1 MKVGIIGAGMVGSS
15 VGFALAITG
24 YVSEVVIIDRN
35 EPLAVAQAEDIA
47 HAVPFMSAT
56 RVRAGSYADLDGS
69 GIVILAAGAS
79 QKPGET
85 RLELL
90 GRNTQV
96 FREIVGQ
103 VLAVVSNPI
112 LLVAS
117 NPVDAMTFITQRLS
131 GLPPQRVIGSGTVL
145 DTARFRSL
153 IARHLNISP
162 QSIHADVIG
171 EHGDSEV
178 LVWESARASSVDLAS
193 FAEQIGAPL
202 TEKVRAEI
210 DDNVRN
216 AAYKIIEGKGATYY
230 GIGAGIAR
238 IVRAI
243 ARDEGAVLTVSLVT
257 DHVAGFEQVALS
269 LPRVIGTDGVIA
281 DMLPDLSQTENEALK
296 NSADILKRITDA
308 LQL

>member
-24 YVSEVVIIDRN
+24 YASEVVIIDRN
-35 EPLAVAQAEDIA
+35 EALAVAQAEDIA

-56 RVRAGSYADLDGS
+56 RVRAGQYADLDGA

-90 GRNTQV
+90 GRNTEV
-96 FREIVGQ
+96 FRQIVGQ

-117 NPVDAMTFITQRLS
+117 NPVDAITFITQRLS

-153 IARHLNISP
+153 IARHLSISP

-178 LVWESARASSVDLAS
+178 LVWHSARASSVNLLS

-202 TEKVRAEI
+202 TAEVRAEI

-216 AAYKIIEGKGATYY
+216 AAYKIIAGKGATYY

-257 DHVAGFEQVALS
+257 DHVAGVEQVALS
-269 LPRVIGTDGVIA
+269 LPRVIGANGVA
-281 DMLPDLSQTENEALK
+281 VDMPPDLSAAEHKALQH
-296 NSADILKRITDA
+296 SAELLKSITDA
-308 LQL
+308 LTL

>member
-24 YVSEVVIIDRN
+24 YASEVVIIDRN

-56 RVRAGSYADLDGS
+56 RVRAGQYADLDGA
-69 GIVILAAGAS
+69 GIVIMAAGAS

-90 GRNTQV
+90 GRNTEV
-96 FREIVGQ
+96 FRQIVGQ
-103 VLAVVSNPI
+103 VLDVVSNPI

-117 NPVDAMTFITQRLS
+117 NPVDAITFITQRLS

-153 IARHLNISP
+153 IARHLSISP

-178 LVWESARASSVDLAS
+178 LVWHSARASSVNLLS

-202 TEKVRAEI
+202 TAEVRAEI

-216 AAYKIIEGKGATYY
+216 AAYKIIAGKGATYY

-257 DHVAGFEQVALS
+257 DHVAGVEQVALS
-269 LPRVIGTDGVIA
+269 LPRVIGANGVA
-281 DMLPDLSQTENEALK
+281 VDMPPDLSAAEHKALQH
-296 NSADILKRITDA
+296 SAELLKSITDA
-308 LQL
+308 LTL

>member
-1 MKVGIIGAGMVGSS
+1 MKIGIVGAGMVGSS

-35 EPLAVAQAEDIA
+35 AALAVAQAEDIA

-56 RVRAGSYADLDGS
+56 RVRAGGYADLDGA

-90 GRNTQV
+90 GRNTDV
-96 FREIVGQ
+96 FRQIVGE

-117 NPVDAMTFITQRLS
+117 NPVDAITFITQRLS
-131 GLPPQRVIGSGTVL
+131 GLPPQRVIGSGTIL

-153 IARHLNISP
+153 IARHLGISP

-193 FAEQIGAPL
+193 FAEQIGVPL
-202 TEKVRAEI
+202 TEKIRAEI

-257 DHVAGFEQVALS
+257 DHVAGVEQVALS
-269 LPRVIGTDGVIA
+269 LPRVIGADGVVV
-281 DMLPDLSQTENEALK
+281 DMLPDLSAKENAALK
-296 NSADILKRITDA
+296 HGAELLKSITDA

>member
-1 MKVGIIGAGMVGSS
+1 MKIGIIGAGMVGSS

-35 EPLAVAQAEDIA
+35 EALAVAQAEDIA

-56 RVRAGSYADLDGS
+56 RVRAGGYSDLDGA

-90 GRNTQV
+90 GRNTEV
-96 FREIVGQ
+96 FRQIVGQ
-103 VLAVVSNPI
+103 VLSVVSNPI

-117 NPVDAMTFITQRLS
+117 NPVDAITFITQRLS
-131 GLPPQRVIGSGTVL
+131 GLPSQRVIGSGTIL

-178 LVWESARASSVDLAS
+178 LAWHSARASSVDLAS
-193 FAEQIGAPL
+193 FAQQIGAPL
-202 TEKVRAEI
+202 TDKVRAEI

-257 DHVAGFEQVALS
+257 DHVAGVEQVALS
-269 LPRVIGTDGVIA
+269 LPRVIGANGVA
-281 DMLPDLSQTENEALK
+281 FDMLPDLSPSEQVALK
-296 NSADILKRITDA
+296 RSAELLKSITDA

>member
-1 MKVGIIGAGMVGSS
+1 MKVGIVGAGMVGSS

-24 YVSEVVIIDRN
+24 YASEVIIMDRN
-35 EPLAVAQAEDIA
+35 KALAVAQAEDIA

-56 RVRAGSYADLDGS
+56 RVRAGEYADLEGA
-69 GIVILAAGAS
+69 GIVILSAGVS

-90 GRNTQV
+90 SRNAAV
-96 FREIVGQ
+96 FREIVGE
-103 VLAVVSNPI
+103 VLTVAENPI

-117 NPVDAMTFITQRLS
+117 NPVDAITFITQRLS
-131 GLPPQRVIGSGTVL
+131 GLPPQRVIGSGTIL

-193 FAEQIGAPL
+193 FAQQIGAPL
-202 TEKVRAEI
+202 TQAVRAEI

-257 DHVAGFEQVALS
+257 AHVAGVDDVALS
-269 LPRVIGTDGVIA
+269 LPRVIGATGVVV
-281 DMLPDLSQTENEALK
+281 DMVPDLSAEEQAALK
-296 NSADILKRITDA
+296 RSAELLKGITDA

>member
-1 MKVGIIGAGMVGSS
+1 MKVGIIGAGMVGGS

-202 TEKVRAEI
+202 TEKVRDEI

>member
-24 YVSEVVIIDRN
+24 YASEVVIIDRN
-35 EPLAVAQAEDIA
+35 EVLAIAQAEDIA

-56 RVRAGSYADLDGS
+56 RVRAGGYADLAGA

-90 GRNTQV
+90 GRNTEV
-96 FREIVGQ
+96 FRQIVGQ
-103 VLAVVSNPI
+103 VLAVVSSPI
-112 LLVAS
+112 FLVAS

-193 FAEQIGAPL
+193 FAEQIGSPL
-202 TEKVRAEI
+202 TEAVRADI

-269 LPRVIGTDGVIA
+269 LPRVIGADGVVA
-281 DMLPDLSQTENEALK
+281 DMLPDLSQNEHEALK
-296 NSADILKRITDA
+296 HSADVLKRITDA

>member
-1 MKVGIIGAGMVGSS
+1 MKIGIIGAGMVGSS

-35 EPLAVAQAEDIA
+35 EALAVAQAEDIA

-56 RVRAGSYADLDGS
+56 RVRAGGYSDLDGA

-90 GRNTQV
+90 GRNTEV
-96 FREIVGQ
+96 FRQIVGQ
-103 VLAVVSNPI
+103 VLSVVSNPI

-117 NPVDAMTFITQRLS
+117 NPVDAITFITQRLS
-131 GLPPQRVIGSGTVL
+131 GLPSQRVIGSGTIL

-178 LVWESARASSVDLAS
+178 LAWHSARASSVDLAS

-257 DHVAGFEQVALS
+257 DHVAGVEQVALS
-269 LPRVIGTDGVIA
+269 LPRVIGANGVA
-281 DMLPDLSQTENEALK
+281 VDMLPDLSQSEHVALK
-296 NSADILKRITDA
+296 RSAELLKSITDA

>member
-24 YVSEVVIIDRN
+24 YASEVVIIDRN

-56 RVRAGSYADLDGS
+56 RVRAGGYADLDDA

-90 GRNTQV
+90 GRNTEV
-96 FREIVGQ
+96 FRQIVGQ

-117 NPVDAMTFITQRLS
+117 NPVDAITFITQRLS
-131 GLPPQRVIGSGTVL
+131 GLPPQRVIGSGTIL

-202 TEKVRAEI
+202 TEAVRAEI

-230 GIGAGIAR
+230 GIGAGIAH

-243 ARDEGAVLTVSLVT
+243 TRDEGAVLTVSVVT
-257 DHVAGFEQVALS
+257 KHLLGVEQVALS
-269 LPRVIGTDGVIA
+269 LPRVIGADGVVV
-281 DMLPDLSQTENEALK
+281 DMLPDLSPIEHEALK
-296 NSADILKRITDA
+296 RSAELLKGITNA